1 MNTSSSERC
10 TRISPSAVLDDRLHG
25 KDLEWARDHLRRCE
39 SCRERVEEF
48 REMMMRVGRLPS
60 APISSAAMDAAFATS
75 VPERVRGAAGA
86 KSPSHFDLQP
96 PIPIEAMPAPIL
108 DIPPQPVRPEV
119 ANAPDLLS
127 DLEREIFRDEP
138 VQGHPTAMESPPIEP
153 SAAVVEPVAPLAEPP
168 EADLREV
175 AVDSRQDP
183 PAAPADLFDLARID
197 ALPAAQQSVQVPA
210 EVKAD
215 APLPAEPAAPAQ
227 APVPVAAQG
236 PVPLLVEPAAP
247 PAAAPPAADE
257 DMPAG
262 PARRP
267 DNAMRMAVGLGAAA
281 CVLLAA
287 FLYEG
292 GLLSRGTH
300 KTSAAVPSSHPTATA
315 TARSLPAATA
325 APSPSASAP
334 PAAPVLFRLGNGAGG
349 ETVYRIRP
357 GTAVAG
363 YTRLVFDI
371 RGRALPTMVIAQ
383 PDLTHIRITFAGT
396 NGAAVPVRGI
406 RSFQVAAV
414 EPAVQQGPDLVITV
428 DLARTGR
435 VTAFTLPA
443 AGAYSPRLVVDL
455 HTS

>member
-60 APISSAAMDAAFATS
+60 APITSAAMDAAYTAS
-75 VPERVRGAAGA
+75 IPERARAGVGAQ
-86 KSPSHFDLQP
+86 SPPHFDL
-96 PIPIEAMPAPIL
+96 PAPLPIGATPEPIL
-108 DIPPQPVRPEV
+108 ETTPQPVRPEV
-119 ANAPDLLS
+119 MDARDLLG

-138 VQGHPTAMESPPIEP
+138 AQDHPTAMGSPP
-153 SAAVVEPVAPLAEPP
+153 VGTVAPVAEPP
-168 EADLREV
+168 PEAGLRQV
-175 AVDSRQDP
+175 PVDSRQYP
-183 PAAPADLFDLARID
+183 EA
-197 ALPAAQQSVQVPA
+197 
-210 EVKAD
+210 
-215 APLPAEPAAPAQ
+215 PAEPAPPLLLAAPAQ
-227 APVPVAAQG
+227 VDPAPAPV
-236 PVPLLVEPAAP
+236 LVESAAP
-247 PAAAPPAADE
+247 PAGESSADPATESAPPAEEAP
-257 DMPAG
+257 PAS

-267 DNAMRMAVGLGAAA
+267 DNAMRLAVGLGAAA

-292 GLLSRGTH
+292 GLLSRPGH
-300 KTSAAVPSSHPTATA
+300 KTAAPVPSARSTA
-315 TARSLPAATA
+315 TARSSPPATTA
-325 APSPSASAP
+325 PSASAP
-334 PAAPVLFRLGNGAGG
+334 AAPAAPVLFNLGNGATGG
-349 ETVYRIRP
+349 TVYRIRP
-357 GTAVAG
+357 GTAIAG

-371 RGRALPTMVIAQ
+371 RGRGIPTMVIAQ
-383 PDLTHIRITFAGT
+383 PDSTHITITFNQT

-406 RSFQVAAV
+406 RSLQVAAV

-428 DLARTGR
+428 DLARSGR

-443 AGAYSPRLVVDL
+443 GGAYSPRLVVDL

>member
-1 MNTSSSERC
+1 MSTSSSDRC

-60 APISSAAMDAAFATS
+60 APISSAAMDAAFAAAI
-75 VPERVRGAAGA
+75 PERARVAAGA
-86 KSPSHFDLQP
+86 KSPPLFDLQP
-96 PIPIEAMPAPIL
+96 QIPIEAVPEPML
-108 DIPPQPVRPEV
+108 DIPPPPVRPEV
-119 ANAPDLLS
+119 ASAPDLLS

-138 VQGHPTAMESPPIEP
+138 SQDHPTAMESPPIEP
-153 SAAVVEPVAPLAEPP
+153 VVPLVEPAAAVAEAPKAE
-168 EADLREV
+168 LREV
-175 AVDSRQDP
+175 PVDSRQEA
-183 PAAPADLFDLARID
+183 PAAPADLFDLGGME
-197 ALPAAQQSVQVPA
+197 ALAVAEPSLQTPA
-210 EVKAD
+210 EVRAEALPPTEPEI
-215 APLPAEPAAPAQ
+215 APLA
-227 APVPVAAQG
+227 
-236 PVPLLVEPAAP
+236 
-247 PAAAPPAADE
+247 PAAAVVDYGSPPPPAVE
-257 DMPAG
+257 NIPAG
-262 PARRP
+262 ATRRP
-267 DNAMRMAVGLGAAA
+267 DNAMRLAVGLGAAA

-292 GLLSRGTH
+292 GLLSRPAH
-300 KTSAAVPSSHPTATA
+300 KTAALVPSAHATA
-315 TARSLPAATA
+315 TVRSSPAASTA
-325 APSPSASAP
+325 PPPSPSAT
-334 PAAPVLFRLGNGAGG
+334 PAAPVLFSLGNGATGG
-349 ETVYRIRP
+349 TVYRIRP

-371 RGRALPTMVIAQ
+371 RGRGLPSMVIAQ
-383 PDLTHIRITFAGT
+383 PDSTHITITFRQT

-428 DLARTGR
+428 DLARPDR
-435 VTAFTLPA
+435 ITAFTLPA